1 MMIID
6 QIKNVFLVMFKM
18 QIRSN
23 WEIKVMILSD
33 SLYTWKY
40 FFI

>member
-1 MMIID
+1 MHISHGMHGCILKKSFPLMMIID

-23 WEIKVMILSD
+23 
-33 SLYTWKY
+33 
-40 FFI
+40 